1 MRRSF
6 LLAPIS
12 AAALVA
18 GFVWVI
24 GGSGVGCTWPDY
36 VAQDDFDGGNPVDG
50 TTDGP
55 AGDSPHDGI
64 TNNDV
69 SYTFPDGRT
78 CVGHD
83 EDGDGIPDQCDNCPN
98 VSNPTQGTGDIGAAC
113 APSATFITSPT
124 RILFD
129 PFHTFGAWK
138 AFPSSATGF
147 DAGVPGVVDDAGFF
161 AEDKDNDS
169 FLGGT
174 LTDTE
179 PGGNPAV
186 LHFAVGST
194 GAAGSSATITTVLTI
209 QQEATGG
216 GSCGVILRVTGDPE
230 RFYVCAIS
238 SDGSFA
244 AAHVLDTGCTGGP
257 CAPVAFVYPDA
268 GSTQAAMPKTVPH
281 GLGDLIGIRASVTTG
296 GGGTTSGTF
305 ECRVYDPTTPSTLQS
320 SDPTFAIKV
329 DVTTSRWL
337 PTGEVGLYAQRTK
350 AQFFSLDV
358 LAGP

>member
-6 LLAPIS
+6 LFAPLAV
-12 AAALVA
+12 VA
-18 GFVWVI
+18 GVVAVWAV
-24 GGSGVGCTWPDY
+24 GGAACTWPDY
-36 VAQDDFDGGNPVDG
+36 VAQDNFDGGN
-50 TTDGP
+50 TTDSTT
-55 AGDSPHDGI
+55 GDVPVGDGPHDGVSI
-64 TNNDV
+64 NDV

-98 VSNPTQGTGDIGAAC
+98 VSNAAQGTGDIGAAC
-113 APSATFITSPT
+113 APSASFITSPT

-138 AFPSSATGF
+138 AFPAATGY
-147 DAGVPGVVDDAGFF
+147 DAGVSGVVDDAGFF
-161 AEDKDNDS
+161 SEDKDNDS

-179 PGGNPAV
+179 PTGTPAV
-186 LHFAVGST
+186 LHFATGST
-194 GAAGSSATITTVLTI
+194 GAAGSSATVTTVLTI
-209 QQEATGG
+209 QQENAGNA
-216 GSCGVILRVTGDPE
+216 GVLLRITGDPE
-230 RFYVCAIS
+230 RFYVCAVS
-238 SDGSFA
+238 TDGSFA
-244 AAHVLDTGCTGGP
+244 AAHVLDTGCNGGP

-268 GSTQAAMPKTVPH
+268 GSTQAALPKSVPH

-296 GGGTTSGTF
+296 GGGTTSGTL
-305 ECRVYDPTTPSTLQS
+305 ECRVFDPTNPATLQS
-320 SDPTFAIKV
+320 SDPSFAIKV

-337 PTGEVGLYAQRTK
+337 PTGEVGLYAQRAK
-350 AQFFSLDV
+350 AQFFSVDV